1 MKTWQ
6 ERVFDEIR
14 RLDAVNVSMLEI
26 VNQAGGPAG
35 PLSEARGKVCD
46 AIVILVK
53 LDKDERAQTEA
64 EAKAAIER
72 EIKAN
77 AQKVARDA
85 AQRDAEAIKLVSTAT
100 KIPKRG
106 GKKE

>member
-46 AIVILVK
+46 AIVVLVK
-53 LDKDERAQTEA
+53 LDKDERAKTEA
-64 EAKAAIER
+64 EAREKIEA
-72 EIKAN
+72 EVKAN
-77 AQKVARDA
+77 AAKVEADAVRRDA
-85 AQRDAEAIKLVSTAT
+85 AAT
-100 KIPKRG
+100 KPKRG

>member
-14 RLDAVNVSMLEI
+14 RLDAVNASMLEI

-64 EAKAAIER
+64 AAR
-72 EIKAN
+72 
-77 AQKVARDA
+77 AQVIADGGIP
-85 AQRDAEAIKLVSTAT
+85 ESKLS
-100 KIPKRG
+100 KPKRG